1 MIKTM
6 KNKKETAIIIGA
18 GPAGLTAAYYLL
30 KQTDIKPIVLEASNE
45 IGGISKTVEYKGNY
59 IDIGGHRFFSKNEE
73 IMALW
78 EEIMPLQG
86 KPSYDDIVL
95 ENEKELS
102 LDGPDP
108 ENEDIV
114 MLLRRRV
121 SRILYLGKFFDYPVS
136 LKFET
141 LKNMGFSRTMK
152 AGFGYIGASF
162 CKKKETNLENFY
174 INRFGKPLYSMF
186 FEKYTE
192 KVWGVHPSQI
202 DADWGS
208 QRVKGLSLWKT
219 LGNAISKP
227 FRSKKKEVET
237 SLIEQF
243 YYPKYGPGHL
253 YQHMAHLVKEMGG
266 EVLLDHEVVKV
277 NLEGNKVTSVVALNN
292 EKEVAFAGDYFFSSM
307 PLKDLFNAFNEN
319 EIDKEAKEIAT
330 SLIYRD
336 FITVGVLTK
345 KLLLENKTKFK
356 TLNNIVPDT
365 WIYVQEE
372 DVKVGR
378 LQIFNNWSP
387 YMVKDVDNTVWLGME
402 FFVNEGD
409 EMWNMDDDL
418 FIEKAID
425 ELAKINVVNKEDVLD
440 TTRIKVKKAYPAY
453 FGRYKEIDKVVSF
466 LNTIDNL
473 YCIGRN
479 GQHRYNNMDHSMLTA
494 IEAVRVLTSNG
505 EISKDII
512 WKVNTE
518 KEYHEQKDSGNKKK
532 E

>member
-1 MIKTM
+1 M

-186 FEKYTE
+186 LKNIPKKF
-192 KVWGVHPSQI
+192 GVFIQ
-202 DADWGS
+202 
-208 QRVKGLSLWKT
+208 VK
-219 LGNAISKP
+219 
-227 FRSKKKEVET
+227 
-237 SLIEQF
+237 
-243 YYPKYGPGHL
+243 
-253 YQHMAHLVKEMGG
+253 
-266 EVLLDHEVVKV
+266 
-277 NLEGNKVTSVVALNN
+277 
-292 EKEVAFAGDYFFSSM
+292 
-307 PLKDLFNAFNEN
+307 
-319 EIDKEAKEIAT
+319 
-330 SLIYRD
+330 
-336 FITVGVLTK
+336 
-345 KLLLENKTKFK
+345 
-356 TLNNIVPDT
+356 
-365 WIYVQEE
+365 
-372 DVKVGR
+372 
-378 LQIFNNWSP
+378 
-387 YMVKDVDNTVWLGME
+387 
-402 FFVNEGD
+402 
-409 EMWNMDDDL
+409 
-418 FIEKAID
+418 
-425 ELAKINVVNKEDVLD
+425 
-440 TTRIKVKKAYPAY
+440 
-453 FGRYKEIDKVVSF
+453 
-466 LNTIDNL
+466 
-473 YCIGRN
+473 
-479 GQHRYNNMDHSMLTA
+479 
-494 IEAVRVLTSNG
+494 
-505 EISKDII
+505 
-512 WKVNTE
+512 
-518 KEYHEQKDSGNKKK
+518 
-532 E
+532 